1 MNLNRVILITLG
13 LALLLGWLFFGGR
26 GSRFRH
32 DWRTLLRSDK
42 KSPYDLSVFY
52 STVKA
57 EYGSRYNE
65 IPANSGFLR
74 IRDEISPENGDLYL
88 FAGKKAYLTVAE
100 AQKLV
105 GFVSRGGKVF
115 MAVEA
120 LPESL
125 PELLQQPDLYI
136 KSDYSESYFTE
147 FTNRNLNP
155 RRYFF
160 SHRFGTDFAST
171 EWNQIDFRSSF
182 YDDMASESDNNAKLA
197 RIVLSKGDADSARV
211 EKGADFMMIKYGQG
225 CFYLHSNPVLLSNY
239 HLNSDRGPAYLANIF
254 SHLPDA
260 NVWVDF
266 SAAIPKLDAE
276 FGGKDRNMLDFI
288 RSQKGLWIAWILLL
302 SGVGAFLAFGGRRIQ
317 RSIPVIEPPVNH
329 TMAFIDAVGR
339 FYKTQKQNAL
349 VFRREWNQLNIYVR
363 QNFRLTISTDEAGI
377 RRLAERSG
385 VSENT
390 IRQLLTKY
398 EKYRIFSEL
407 RPEELKDM
415 NQVINQFYLEHRSQ
429 YGKSNKRKQSAQSA

>member
-1 MNLNRVILITLG
+1 MNLNRVIFITLA
-13 LALLLGWLFFGGR
+13 LALLLGWLFFGGSGPR
-26 GSRFRH
+26 HKH

-52 STVKA
+52 ATIKA

-88 FAGKKAYLTVAE
+88 FAGKKAYLTEAE
-100 AQKLV
+100 ARQLAR
-105 GFVSRGGKVF
+105 FVSRGGKVF
-115 MAVEA
+115 MSV
-120 LPESL
+120 ESL
-125 PELLQQPDLYI
+125 PGSLPEQLQQPGLYI
-136 KSDYSESYFTE
+136 KGDYSEGYFTE
-147 FTNRNLNP
+147 FTNQKLKP
-155 RRYFF
+155 GRYFF
-160 SHRFGTDFAST
+160 RHRFGTDFAST
-171 EWNQIDFRSSF
+171 EWNQIDFRNSL
-182 YDDMASESDNNAKLA
+182 YDDMSSENEMNAKLA
-197 RIVLSKGDADSARV
+197 RIVLSEGDADSARV

-225 CFYLHSNPVLLSNY
+225 CLYLHSNPVLLSNY
-239 HLNSDRGPAYLANIF
+239 HLNSESGPSYLSNIF

-266 SAAIPKLDAE
+266 SAAIPKLEAE

-288 RSQKGLWIAWILLL
+288 RSQKGLWAAWILLL

-363 QNFRLTISTDEAGI
+363 QNFRLNISSDDAGI
-377 RRLAERSG
+377 RKLSERSG
-385 VSENT
+385 VTENA
-390 IRQLLTKY
+390 IRQLLVKY

-415 NQVINQFYLEHRSQ
+415 NQAINQFYLEHRSQ